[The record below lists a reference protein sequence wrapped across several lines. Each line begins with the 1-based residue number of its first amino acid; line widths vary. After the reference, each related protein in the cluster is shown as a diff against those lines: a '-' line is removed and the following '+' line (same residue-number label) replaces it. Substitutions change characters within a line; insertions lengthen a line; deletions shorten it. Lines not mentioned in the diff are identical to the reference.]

1 MWLWSFYAIFY
12 FPVKMPTMMA
22 DLVSLIDEEIPDGR
36 QSLRDSYAN
45 LHKVAEYCQAN
56 YFGVILSFFK

>member
-1 MWLWSFYAIFY
+1 
-12 FPVKMPTMMA
+12 MPTMMA

-36 QSLRDSYAN
+36 ESLRDSFAN

-56 YFGVILSFFK
+56 YFGVCSFSLFRM